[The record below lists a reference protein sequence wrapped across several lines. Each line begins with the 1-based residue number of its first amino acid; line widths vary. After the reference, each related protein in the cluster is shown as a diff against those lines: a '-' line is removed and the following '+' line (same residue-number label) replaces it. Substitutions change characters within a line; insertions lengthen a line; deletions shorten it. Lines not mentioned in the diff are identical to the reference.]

1 MDLILWRHAD
11 AQDVDGMD
19 IADAARPLTPKGR
32 KQAAKMAMWIDA
44 RLPEAAR
51 ILVSPAVRTRETA
64 EALGR
69 KFSIVPELAPG
80 GIAAHVLI
88 AADWP
93 DARRPVLVVGHQP
106 ALGRAASLLLF
117 GQEQE
122 LSIRKAGVLW
132 ITNRTRKDHGDAQAQ
147 LTLRAAMCPDLL

>member
-11 AQDVDGMD
+11 AQDADGMD
-19 IADAARPLTPKGR
+19 IADVSRPLTPKGR
-32 KQAAKMAMWIDA
+32 KQAAKMAKWIDA

-69 KFSIVPELAPG
+69 NFTVVPELAPG
-80 GIAAHVLI
+80 GIAAHILI

>member
-11 AQDVDGMD
+11 AVDTEDGDVPDL
-19 IADAARPLTPKGR
+19 ARPLTAKGR
-32 KQAAKMAMWIDA
+32 KQAAKMAKWIDA
-44 RLPEAAR
+44 RLPEATR
-51 ILVSPAVRTRETA
+51 ILVSPAARAQETA

-69 KFSIVPELAPG
+69 KFNVLPELAPG
-80 GIAAHVLI
+80 GIAAHILI
-88 AADWP
+88 ASDWP

-106 ALGRAASLLLF
+106 ALGRATSLLLF

-122 LSIRKAGVLW
+122 LSLRKAGVLW